1 MYSTI
6 GCTMRDAPNADFDCS
21 YKSITDNSCDIV
33 SCRSDATYSM
43 QSRTVSHNEDCM
55 YASRR
60 MSDRDYY
67 LSPVYIQTNYTPIL
81 PVTDSIIDS
90 FDTTNSN
97 ASIALPE
104 NSCPDSSPQ
113 DPYMVATK

>member
-21 YKSITDNSCDIV
+21 YKSITDNSCVIV

-60 MSDRDYY
+60 MSDETIICHLFISKLITPLFS
-67 LSPVYIQTNYTPIL
+67 LSLIL
-81 PVTDSIIDS
+81 SLIHLIRQIPM
-90 FDTTNSN
+90 
-97 ASIALPE
+97 L
-104 NSCPDSSPQ
+104 Q
-113 DPYMVATK
+113 